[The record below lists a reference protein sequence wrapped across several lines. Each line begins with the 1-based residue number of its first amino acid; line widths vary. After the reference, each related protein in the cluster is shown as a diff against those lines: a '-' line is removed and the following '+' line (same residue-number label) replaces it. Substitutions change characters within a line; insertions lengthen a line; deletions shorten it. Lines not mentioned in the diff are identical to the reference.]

1 MKNLL
6 VLLTGILILA
16 SCTTQ
21 QEVNIYTARH
31 YDTDNELY
39 ETFTEQT
46 GIEVNVIEG
55 GSDELI
61 ERIKSE
67 GDNSPADVFIT
78 VDAGRMWRAQEA
90 GILSPF
96 ESTLI
101 EERID
106 ASLIEPGNHWVS
118 LTRRVRGI
126 VYNTETVSHEDLST
140 YEDLADP
147 KWEGRVC
154 VRSSNNIYNQSL
166 LASIIESQGEESAEE
181 WSQGLM
187 NNFARDPQGGDT
199 DQIRAVAA
207 GVCDVAI
214 VNHYYYVRLLASDD
228 TEDSEVTEKTAFF
241 FPNQDGRGAHVNV
254 SAAGVVSSAPNQ
266 ANAVRF
272 IEFLTGVEA
281 QQVLAAGNYEFPANT
296 SVEPQDILD
305 QFGEFK
311 SDAVNV
317 SAYGE
322 NNPTAI
328 RIMDRAGWK

>member
-6 VLLTGILILA
+6 VLLTGILIFA
-16 SCTTQ
+16 SCTTR

-90 GILSPF
+90 SILSPF
-96 ESTLI
+96 ESSVI

-106 ASLIEPGNHWVS
+106 SSLIEPGNHWVS

-126 VYNTETVSHEDLST
+126 VYNTETVSEEDLST

-166 LASIIESQGEESAEE
+166 LASIIESQGEEAAEE
-181 WSQGLM
+181 WAEGLV

-228 TEDSEVTEKTAFF
+228 SEDTEVTEKTAFY
-241 FPNQDGRGAHVNV
+241 FPNQNGRGAHVNV
-254 SAAGVVSSAPNQ
+254 SAAGVVASAPNR
-266 ANAVRF
+266 ANAIRF
-272 IEFLTGVEA
+272 IEFLTSEEA
-281 QQVLAAGNYEFPANT
+281 QKVLAAGNYEFPANT
-296 SVEPQDILD
+296 SVEPQDILE

-322 NNPTAI
+322 NNPAAI